1 MSLGAHRSR
10 LMAITKELALK
21 WQETG
26 NYWQDARRRE
36 FGQKY
41 MDQLLFEVDKAVTV
55 CEKLDR
61 IITQARSD
69 CE

>member
-10 LMAITKELALK
+10 LIAITRELALK

-26 NYWQDARRRE
+26 DFWQDARRRE

-41 MDQLLFEVDKAVTV
+41 MDPLLIEVDKAVAV
-55 CEKLDR
+55 CEKLER
-61 IITQARSD
+61 IVTQARSD